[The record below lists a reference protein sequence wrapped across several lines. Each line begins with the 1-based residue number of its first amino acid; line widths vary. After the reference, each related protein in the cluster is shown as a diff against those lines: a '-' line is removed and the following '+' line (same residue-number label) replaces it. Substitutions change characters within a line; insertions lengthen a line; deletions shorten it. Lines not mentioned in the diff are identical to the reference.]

1 MFGPVPATN
10 QPISRISREAK
21 NWQVYFWRQWWWSSC
36 WRGESLWCKS
46 ALSVNVG
53 RDGGIGGGGDGGGGG
68 GRDGGGGAGGVK
80 VCYKSA
86 LSVKVTQKTS
96 FFCTLH
102 TLDQPVHVSIPDRIY
117 DHRILGWMTM
127 LNWNIEMWHF
137 SNFQIIYDK
146 CRVNLSSWNT
156 CILWWIS
163 RRAHFGLQKKWVV
176 SVFNQSGR
184 STYVWALGQSWKH
197 ALSPISNSIPQPS
210 WIG

>member
-1 MFGPVPATN
+1 MQICRFSINWQPFSETSPGWKCVLQDCGTKTLCRDMEFLCLDQFRPQTN
-10 QPISRISREAK
+10 QLVDKVEMQK
-21 NWQVYFWRQWWWSSC
+21 NWQVFFWRQWWWSSC

-137 SNFQIIYDK
+137 CQIIYDK
-146 CRVNLSSWNT
+146 CKVNLSSWNT
-156 CILWWIS
+156 L
-163 RRAHFGLQKKWVV
+163 
-176 SVFNQSGR
+176 
-184 STYVWALGQSWKH
+184 
-197 ALSPISNSIPQPS
+197 
-210 WIG
+210 